1 VTDKDGNVFGLL
13 KVRNPHMFE
22 YNYNGTWAE
31 KNDIWKNI
39 GLDGRTFAQ

>member
-1 VTDKDGNVFGLL
+1 
-13 KVRNPHMFE
+13 MFE